1 MRVTQPDA
9 LQTVEPDWLTAGFGL
24 YLHWPF
30 CAAKCPYC
38 DFNSHVALRID
49 HARWERA
56 FQSEIDRVADEL
68 GDRLLHSVFFGG
80 GTPSLMPPGMVAR
93 ILDRIAGRFRLRN
106 DIEITLEANPTSSDA
121 GKFAAF
127 ASSGVNRISLGLQ
140 SLDDSALKKLGRLH
154 SASEGL
160 GAYEAARHSV
170 KRVSFDLIYA
180 RQDQSLED
188 WVAELD
194 AALALAPDHL
204 SLYQLTIEDGTV
216 FAERHRR
223 GKLPGLPD
231 EELAAVMYE
240 HTLAACE
247 KAGLAGYEV
256 SNFARP
262 GMESVHN
269 LIYWRSGDFAGIGP
283 GAHGRLTLGDARFA
297 TSTMAAPGAWLA
309 AVDSTG
315 SGELP
320 REQVPVAEQAEE
332 LLLMGLRL
340 AEGIDPERYMR
351 LAGQPLRKAS
361 VDALIGSGHLWQ
373 REQRLGVTRS
383 GRLVLDAVLAQL
395 A

>member
-1 MRVTQPDA
+1 MKAFRPDV
-9 LQTVEPDWLTAGFGL
+9 LQTVEPDWMAAGFGL

-38 DFNSHVALRID
+38 DFNSHVAPRID

-56 FQSEIDRVADEL
+56 FVLEIDRLANEL

-80 GTPSLMPPGMVAR
+80 GTPSLMPPDMVAR
-93 ILDRIAGRFRLRN
+93 MLDHIARRFRFRN

-121 GKFAAF
+121 GRFAAF
-127 ASSGVNRISLGLQ
+127 ASAGVNRISLGIQ
-140 SLDDSALKKLGRLH
+140 SLDDNALKRLGRLH
-154 SASEGL
+154 SASEGIR
-160 GAYEAARHSV
+160 AFEAARQSV
-170 KRVSFDLIYA
+170 PRVSFDLIYA

-188 WVAELD
+188 WVAELE
-194 AALALAPDHL
+194 AALALSPDHL

-231 EELAAVMYE
+231 EELAAEMYE
-240 HTLAACE
+240 YTLATC
-247 KAGLAGYEV
+247 KDVGLAGYEV

-283 GAHGRLTLGDARFA
+283 GAHGRLTLGDARCA
-297 TSTMAAPGAWLA
+297 TSALAAPGAWLA
-309 AVDSTG
+309 AVDSAG

-320 REQVPVAEQAEE
+320 REKVPLAEQGEE

-340 AEGIDPERYMR
+340 AEGIDLERYMR

-361 VDALIGSGHLWQ
+361 VDALIDSGHLWQ
-373 REQRLGVTRS
+373 REGRLGVTQS
-383 GRLVLDAVLAQL
+383 GRLVLNAVLARL